1 MNWHEV
7 TAVFGGTFD
16 PPHLGHREA
25 IAGLFKN
32 PGVSRALVIPSFI
45 PPQKPQAVSSD
56 HRVAMAKL
64 CFSSLS
70 EVTVDTREIE
80 RGKRTAQPSYTFDTL
95 QELKKDYSKLAFVLG
110 SDQLQNLPTWHRFPE
125 ILGLCHWIVLAR
137 RPDGDHQAL
146 KTLAEWQAGGLVK
159 QSNQLWKTPTG
170 TTIGVFETPARHVS
184 SRNIR
189 ENLALGRPEDDLAAE
204 VKAYLMEHRIYGTR
218 SAK

>member
-7 TAVFGGTFD
+7 TAVLGGTFD

-32 PGVSRALVIPSFI
+32 PGISRALIIPSFI
-45 PPQKPQAVSSD
+45 PPQKPQAVSSE
-56 HRVAMAKL
+56 HRVAMTKL
-64 CFSSLS
+64 CFSSLP
-70 EVTVDTREIE
+70 EVVVDTREIE

-110 SDQLQNLPTWHRFPE
+110 SDQLQNLPTWYRFPE

-137 RPDGDHQAL
+137 QPDGDRHAL
-146 KTLAEWQAGGLVK
+146 KTLAEWQTGGLVK
-159 QSNQLWKTPTG
+159 QTNQLWKTASG
-170 TTIGVFETPARHVS
+170 TVIGVFETPARQVS

-189 ENLALGRPEDDLAAE
+189 ENMALGRPENDLAAE